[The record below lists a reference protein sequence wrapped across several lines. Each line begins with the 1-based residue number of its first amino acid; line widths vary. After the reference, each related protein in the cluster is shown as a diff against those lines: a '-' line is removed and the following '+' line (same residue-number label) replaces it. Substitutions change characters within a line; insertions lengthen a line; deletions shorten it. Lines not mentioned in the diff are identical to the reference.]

1 MPLFHR
7 KKAPAPIPYDPEK
20 QEPAVRR
27 SICTGEAT
35 AGFLDRETGKF
46 QDYMLI
52 DGQKGLEDFSRS
64 VGVKAE
70 EIKTIY

>member
-1 MPLFHR
+1 MGLFHR
-7 KKAPAPIPYDPEK
+7 KKTAPVIPYDPAR

-35 AGFLDRETGKF
+35 AGFVDRETGKF
-46 QDYMLI
+46 QDYMLLL
-52 DGQKGLEDFSRS
+52 GRKELEEFSRS
-64 VGVKAE
+64 VGVRPE